1 MLMKLLLFSLLAIA
15 LALPSSGSAVP
26 LTTADP
32 APQPTAAAPPERQ
45 LSGPARD
52 VVKML
57 KSGVPEEV
65 VKTFI
70 QTSSS
75 FFNLTPDD
83 IVQLQALGISEV
95 LTVTMLNHDKAQR
108 EKANLAGPPSPP
120 ATAQAP
126 VVEGAPAASD
136 AAIYSN
142 LAPYGYWN
150 DVPGYGWAWQPY
162 GWLGYD
168 YYPWAWLGFGYWW
181 NCPGRGWCWF
191 PHSHFRNFDHF
202 RGNGLFFG
210 HNHLTTAGFNR
221 GLQSPTR
228 SAGQTLAF
236 RNSTGINRAT
246 TGLRSS
252 SPWVSGRFSSGS
264 GFRTAATAGF
274 SSRGGGSFR
283 SGVGGG
289 GFRSGGGGGFHS
301 GHR

>member
-108 EKANLAGPPSPP
+108 EKANL
-120 ATAQAP
+120 
-126 VVEGAPAASD
+126 
-136 AAIYSN
+136 
-142 LAPYGYWN
+142 
-150 DVPGYGWAWQPY
+150 
-162 GWLGYD
+162 
-168 YYPWAWLGFGYWW
+168 
-181 NCPGRGWCWF
+181 
-191 PHSHFRNFDHF
+191 
-202 RGNGLFFG
+202 
-210 HNHLTTAGFNR
+210 
-221 GLQSPTR
+221 
-228 SAGQTLAF
+228 
-236 RNSTGINRAT
+236 
-246 TGLRSS
+246 
-252 SPWVSGRFSSGS
+252 
-264 GFRTAATAGF
+264 
-274 SSRGGGSFR
+274 
-283 SGVGGG
+283 
-289 GFRSGGGGGFHS
+289 
-301 GHR
+301 